1 MQNKNSFNKLQ
12 TLLQKQ
18 GWYVAWDDDQVSPPS
33 THPYGPFKGQ
43 DIDPDKVLICTPA
56 DQGYKTSCEHC
67 HGEGFSGDVIC
78 EHCNG
83 VGLVLDP
90 HYEYEGGYFHFG
102 ASDKAIEYLIDN
114 LPVIERCE
122 CNYDWD
128 IMGGNTIFISW
139 SKNDPTIR
147 RLFIV
152 ALFYAFVWISTQGL
166 YESCGDKASCY
177 VEGLSGMAL
186 DHYMQIVFQE

>member
-1 MQNKNSFNKLQ
+1 M
-12 TLLQKQ
+12 
-18 GWYVAWDDDQVSPPS
+18 AWDEIQATPPAI
-33 THPYGPFKGQ
+33 HPRGPFKGQ
-43 DIDPDKVLICTPA
+43 PVDPDKFLICTSS
-56 DQGYKTSCEHC
+56 DQGYKKIC
-67 HGEGFSGDVIC
+67 DVC
-78 EHCNG
+78 LGAG
-83 VGLVLDP
+83 VVGADVCTCCQGAGVMIDP
-90 HYEYEGGYFHFG
+90 TYEYEGGYFHFG
-102 ASDKAIEYLIDN
+102 VSDKAIEYLIDN

-147 RLFIV
+147 RLCVV

-166 YESCGDKASCY
+166 YEACSDTASCY

-186 DHYMQIVFQE
+186 EQYMQFLSKE